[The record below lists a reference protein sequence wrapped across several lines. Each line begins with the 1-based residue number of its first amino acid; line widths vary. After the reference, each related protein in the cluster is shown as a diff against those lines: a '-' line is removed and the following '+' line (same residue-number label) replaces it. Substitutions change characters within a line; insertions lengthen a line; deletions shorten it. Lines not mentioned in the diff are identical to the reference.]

1 METTDITPLESLTQH
16 SIRQH
21 IEMVELLRPL
31 QRQLEA
37 PSHETVT
44 RFNILFNSMQREMKI
59 TDKQLVEQL
68 KLAVFPI
75 NITQLLGR
83 RQLLQ
88 KEILQMLKQTSSRAG
103 SVKSLMADEIR
114 SVKNGRKALSGY
126 KIQPERQGKIVNR
139 TS

>member
-1 METTDITPLESLTQH
+1 METIEITRLESLTQH

-37 PSHETVT
+37 PAHETVT

-59 TDKQLVEQL
+59 TDKQLIEQL
-68 KLAVFPI
+68 KLAVFPV
-75 NITQLLGR
+75 NVTQLLGR

-88 KEILQMLKQTSSRAG
+88 KEILHMIKQTSLRAG

-114 SVKNGRKALSGY
+114 SVRNGRKALSGY
-126 KIQPERQGKIVNR
+126 KIQPDRQGKIVNR

>member
-75 NITQLLGR
+75 NITQLFGR